1 MHRPGP
7 FLERPRPSGRS
18 KSRNPTRTA
27 SALWSCLVLSPSDE
41 RLREFARS
49 AEEAEWYVLAATRA
63 AEAAVLAA
71 RTSFRLGIFDFARG
85 VSPEE
90 RSEIQALI
98 ERLPS
103 TETLSAV
110 CGGDDPELETWARQ
124 AGIWLFA
131 PEVEHPSDLV
141 GVWDEARGV
150 ALKLHPE
157 WADLEARS
165 L

>member
-1 MHRPGP
+1 MHHSGL
-7 FLERPRPSGRS
+7 FLELLRPSGRS
-18 KSRNPTRTA
+18 KTRSPAHTA

-63 AEAAVLAA
+63 AEAAVLAT
-71 RTSFRLGIFDFARG
+71 RTSFRLAIFDFAG
-85 VSPEE
+85 SVNG
-90 RSEIQALI
+90 SEQSEVQALV
-98 ERLPS
+98 ERLPNV
-103 TETLSAV
+103 ETLSVV
-110 CGGDDPELETWARQ
+110 CGGDDPALESWARQ
-124 AGIWLFA
+124 AGVWLFA

-141 GVWDEARGV
+141 GVWDEARRV

-157 WADLEARS
+157 WAAVEARP